1 MLATQAQ
8 SKLSHLECP
17 ECGRISD
24 VHQVNSY
31 CRECNSPL
39 LARYDLNSLRHT
51 LKYAEVC
58 RRPKGMWRWAELL
71 PVNNPA
77 HRHSLG
83 EGDTPIIQL
92 SHLSKALGLKNLFLK
107 DESLN
112 PTATFKARGLA
123 VAISKATELGVTHFV
138 IPTAGNA
145 GGALAAYA
153 SVANCPAHIFMP
165 RDASRVNQ
173 LEVEYY
179 GASLHLVNGLITDAA
194 YEARQIVNQ
203 NAHDDHVWLDVSTFR
218 EPYRLEGKKT
228 MGFEIAEFFEWHLP
242 DVIIYPTGGGTGL
255 LGIWKAF
262 DELQELGWIG
272 AERPRMICVQS
283 TGCAPLVAAFKGQQ
297 ERAQTWQNAQTIASG
312 IRVPTVFADRLILRT
327 LRLSAGDAVAVSDEE
342 IIAAQKRL
350 STMEGILAAPEGAAT
365 LAALSSLNTLKVLNQ
380 DDKIL
385 LINTG
390 SGLKYI

>member
-1 MLATQAQ
+1 MLAIRAQ

-17 ECGRISD
+17 ECDCRSD
-24 VHQVNSY
+24 AHQVNTF

-39 LARYDLNSLRHT
+39 FARYDLNALRRT
-51 LKYAEVC
+51 LKYSDV
-58 RRPKGMWRWAELL
+58 RDRPKGMWRWAELL

-77 HRHSLG
+77 YRHSLG
-83 EGDTPIIQL
+83 EGDTPVIQL
-92 SHLSKALGLKNLFLK
+92 SHLGEALGLKNLFLK

-123 VAISKATELGVTHFV
+123 VAVSKATELGVTHFV

-153 SVANCPAHIFMP
+153 SSANCSAHIFMP
-165 RDASRVNQ
+165 RDAPRVNQ

-179 GASLHLVNGLITDAA
+179 GASLHLVDGLITDAA
-194 YEARQIVNQ
+194 HEARQKANQ
-203 NAHDDHVWLDVSTFR
+203 NTRAGSACLDVTTFR

-228 MGFEIAEFFEWHLP
+228 IGFEIAEFFKWRLP

-272 AERPRMICVQS
+272 AKRPRMICVQA
-283 TGCAPLVAAFKGQQ
+283 TGCAPLVTALNGGQ
-297 ERAQTWQNAQTIASG
+297 ERAQTWQNANTIASG
-312 IRVPTVFADRLILRT
+312 LRVPTVFADRLILKT
-327 LRLSAGDAVAVSDEE
+327 LRLSAGDAIAVSDEE

-350 STMEGILAAPEGAAT
+350 STMEGIFAAPEGAAT
-365 LAALSSLNTLKVLNQ
+365 IAALSHLNAIKALNQ
-380 DDKIL
+380 DDNIL